1 MPTID
6 QARIIEQ
13 MWCAGKPLNVIS
25 KFARMSNAE
34 VRRYVYDHKD
44 SCPPRR
50 QTVFNGTEREF
61 IATAWNKG
69 ATIDQISDALNITR
83 TSVTNYV
90 GRHRDIC
97 PNKKQV
103 NSRLSK
109 ERRLRAQA
117 ERAKRH
123 EDDGPKR
130 SKPFR
135 IPERKVEQIIDCYK
149 RGLSRNKIADECG
162 VGTSTVGRYIKE
174 WRLGQEAL

>member
-13 MWCAGKPLNVIS
+13 MWRAGKPLSVIS
-25 KFARMSNAE
+25 KFAKMSNAD

-50 QTVFNGTEREF
+50 QTVFSGTERQF
-61 IATAWNKG
+61 IVTAWNHG

-90 GRHRDIC
+90 GKHRDTC
-97 PNKKQV
+97 PNKQEV
-103 NSRLSK
+103 NKKLSK
-109 ERRLRAQA
+109 ERKIRAQL
-117 ERAKRH
+117 ERDERRKS
-123 EDDGPKR
+123 EGPKKT
-130 SKPFR
+130 KPFK
-135 IPERKVEQIIDCYK
+135 ISDSKVKEIIDCHK
-149 RGLSRNKIADECG
+149 RGLSRNKIAAKCG
-162 VGTSTVGRYIKE
+162 VGVSTVGRYIKE